1 MRKTFKKVAASVMA
15 VASLAVGA
23 VSMSVSA
30 AAQDETVKE
39 PEIAARS
46 ISIPLN
52 QDSDDYSVFNWGRSG
67 STVAVRLTAKS
78 GTRYGQV
85 SCYGYDSKGVY
96 VGHIGNESVL
106 YATNASKKSVEKQ
119 GTLSAYSYT
128 FYGYMYLTGQPKGD
142 PLSDWIK

>member
-1 MRKTFKKVAASVMA
+1 MKKTFKKIAASVMA
-15 VASLAVGA
+15 VATLAVGM
-23 VSMSVSA
+23 VGMSVSA
-30 AAQDETVKE
+30 AAQDETIKE
-39 PEIAARS
+39 PEITAS
-46 ISIPLN
+46 NITIPLN

-96 VGHIGNESVL
+96 VGHIGNEGVL

-128 FYGYMYLTGQPKGD
+128 FYGYLYLTGQPKGN
-142 PLSDWIK
+142 PLSNWIK